1 MARLASSA
9 RHGSRVMAFW
19 LAVMLVTLL
28 DQATKAAVRQL
39 LQVEGATREFIPHV
53 MELRL
58 SYNTGAAF
66 SIGRGAG
73 LIFIALAIIVL
84 ALMAVFVW
92 RTPDA
97 PLSLAISMG
106 CVAGGGLGNMIDR
119 IISGA
124 VTDFFCTPFIDFAIF
139 NVADIFVTCGLA
151 VTFIL
156 LARFDASPSKREHA

>member
-1 MARLASSA
+1 MARPGSSA
-9 RHGSRVMAFW
+9 CRGARVVAFW

-28 DQATKAAVRQL
+28 DQATKAVVRQL

-58 SYNTGAAF
+58 VYNTGAAF

-84 ALMAVFVW
+84 VLMAVFVW
-92 RTPDA
+92 RTPDV

-124 VTDFFCTPFIDFAIF
+124 VTDFFCTTFIDFAVF

-156 LARFDASPSKREHA
+156 LARFDSASSKQGRA

>member
-1 MARLASSA
+1 
-9 RHGSRVMAFW
+9 MAFW

-28 DQATKAAVRQL
+28 DQATKAVVRQL
-39 LQVEGATREFIPHV
+39 LQVEGASHELIPHV

-58 SYNTGAAF
+58 VYNTGAAF

-73 LIFIALAIIVL
+73 LIFIGLAIIVL
-84 ALMAVFVW
+84 VLMAVFVW

-97 PLSLAISMG
+97 PLPLAISMG

-124 VTDFFCTPFIDFAIF
+124 VTDFFCATFVDFAIF

-151 VTFIL
+151 VTLVFL
-156 LARFDASPSKREHA
+156 VRLDAPSSKGGRS